1 MKKPLL
7 ALLVLA
13 TVSSTLP
20 AFCQSSA
27 SSSDSKFKTA
37 AQAVGRGIMWG
48 PRKIG
53 AGLKKMGEGT
63 KNLFHR
69 G

>member
-7 ALLVLA
+7 TLLVLA

-20 AFCQSSA
+20 AFCQSSTA
-27 SSSDSKFKTA
+27 SDSKLKTA